1 MGTLFYI
8 YCPANLAIWD
18 QQMIMFHT
26 GNIKD
31 NLNFKTICGLEEK
44 EKSVKISYENDR
56 NIYVYQQW
64 GELQMEE
71 WWMIR
76 DALQNMGVRSQI
88 CFNWEIYKLL
98 FILHNV
104 SPVWIEVSHE
114 LGTYTRFK
122 VFLILYQ

>member
-1 MGTLFYI
+1 
-8 YCPANLAIWD
+8 
-18 QQMIMFHT
+18 MIMFHD
-26 GNIKD
+26 GSIKD
-31 NLNFKTICGLEEK
+31 NLNFKTICRLEEK

-114 LGTYTRFK
+114 LDWNNHRFK
-122 VFLILYQ
+122 VFLILDQ